1 MPKKKPYSWFFYL
14 CALEGMIAI
23 YAILLIPIDGGRISI
38 SRIAL
43 IVLLLASVVLWI
55 ALGIRPP
62 RSLQKL
68 AQPAFILLSTLIAL
82 AFSLLLFLLRYLYP
96 ERLLA
101 LYIRLSPL
109 LWYLILLSVQASFFL
124 LLSYKGFHYSN
135 LASRKPVYIS
145 AFIAF
150 CILLSIFLLISIT
163 RLGLTHDS
171 AYWAEPGVPMLGWQ
185 FGLALIGGAS
195 IFIVRLYVGED
206 LLDRTLPL
214 LIYALAIALWLM
226 VPTTVLTRSFYMPMT
241 RPTFEPFP
249 YSDSIYYDQMAQSL
263 FIGNPYLG
271 EIPAR
276 PLYISFLTLLHL
288 LFGENYVRIL
298 AAQTVVLALI
308 PVALYYLGRKLHSHT
323 AGMTV
328 ALFFIFREFTSLL
341 VSSETRVTNT
351 KMILVDLPTLFLLL
365 LSCLFAMRWLEKR
378 DSFSA
383 FFAGGMFGLLLLLR
397 TQSMLVL
404 PVIMLAALLVLGW
417 RNRNTYVNVAWFFPG
432 LIVSILPWLTHNY
445 LLTGEIAFDAA
456 FQYKVLASQYAYSG
470 NLDLQSV
477 DLEGKSLPLILIGFA
492 LRDPGFVFGFIAN
505 HFLATQ
511 IHGLLVLPL
520 IEPYYGIHA
529 PINLYW
535 MDWTGQ
541 LDWYNVLLLILY
553 LGVISFGLGASWRR
567 WRWMGL
573 LPLAFSIGY
582 TLGTAIGR
590 FSGWRYDFPADW
602 ISYFYFGIGFAE
614 LLIHFALPFRSKSEM
629 ADIRIEQARN
639 TPTPINQ
646 IRNGAVLALTFV
658 LIGTSP
664 WLIEKI
670 SSHRYPEQSPNA
682 LGDSIAMLSN
692 APSRDDIETFTLQSM
707 SFLQKGRLL
716 YPRFFNRNNGLS
728 SSTPSPAYAIRDYPR
743 LGFLLL
749 NENSTS
755 AVFPTREIPGPV
767 PHAADVIVLGCQR
780 ENYVDVRLIAVPELD
795 AVYLSAP
802 LEEPCPPYEV
812 PPN

>member
-1 MPKKKPYSWFFYL
+1 MSSVFIPKKKPHSWFFYL
-14 CALEGMIAI
+14 CALEGLIAI
-23 YAILLIPIDGGRISI
+23 YALLIIPTEGGRISI

-43 IVLLLASVVLWI
+43 IVLLLALVVLWI

-68 AQPAFILLSTLIAL
+68 AHPAFILLSALIAL

-96 ERLLA
+96 ERFLS

-109 LWYLILLSVQASFFL
+109 LWYLIVLSVQASFFL

-163 RLGLTHDS
+163 RLGLTHDL

-195 IFIVRLYVGED
+195 IFIVRLYVGEE

-226 VPTTVLTRSFYMPMT
+226 VPTNVLTRSFYMPIT

-263 FIGNPYLG
+263 LIGNPYLG

-323 AGMTV
+323 AGVTV

-351 KMILVDLPTLFLLL
+351 RMILVDLPTLLLLL
-365 LSCLFAMRWLEKR
+365 LSCLFTIHWFEKR
-378 DSFSA
+378 DGVSA
-383 FFAGGMFGLLLLLR
+383 FCAGGMFGLLLLLR
-397 TQSMLVL
+397 TQSFLAL
-404 PVIMLAALLVLGW
+404 PIILLIAFLVLGW
-417 RNRNTYVNVAWFFPG
+417 RSRVSYLNVAWFFPG
-432 LIVSILPWLTHNY
+432 LIISILPWLTHNY

-492 LRDPGFVFGFIAN
+492 LQNPGFVFGFIAN

-529 PINLYW
+529 PVNLYW
-535 MDWTGQ
+535 MEWTGQ
-541 LDWYNVLLLILY
+541 LDWYNALLLILY

-582 TLGTAIGR
+582 TLGTAVGR

-602 ISYFYFGIGFAE
+602 ISYFYFGFGFAE
-614 LLIHFALPFRSKSEM
+614 LLIHFALPFRSKIE
-629 ADIRIEQARN
+629 ATEIPVEQARSVSIPGN
-639 TPTPINQ
+639 HV
-646 IRNGAVLALTFV
+646 RNGAVLALIFV
-658 LIGTSP
+658 LIGASP

-670 SSHRYPEQSPNA
+670 SSPRYPEQSSDV
-682 LGDSIAMLSN
+682 LGASISMLSN
-692 APSRDDIETFTLQSM
+692 APARDDIETFTLQPA
-707 SFLQKGRLL
+707 SFIQKGRLL
-716 YPRFFNRNNGLS
+716 YPRFFSRTTGLS
-728 SSTPSPAYAIRDYPR
+728 SSTPSSAYAIRDYPR

-780 ENYVDVRLIAVPELD
+780 ENYVDVRLIAIPELD
-795 AVYLSAP
+795 VVYLSAP
-802 LEEPCPPYEV
+802 LEELC
-812 PPN
+812 

>member
-1 MPKKKPYSWFFYL
+1 
-14 CALEGMIAI
+14 MIAI
-23 YAILLIPIDGGRISI
+23 YALLIIPSEGGRVSI

-43 IVLLLASVVLWI
+43 IALLLAFVVLWI

-62 RSLQKL
+62 HSLQKL
-68 AQPAFILLSTLIAL
+68 AHPAFILLSALIAL

-96 ERLLA
+96 ERLLS
-101 LYIRLSPL
+101 LYTRLSPL
-109 LWYLILLSVQASFFL
+109 LWYLIVLSVQASFFL
-124 LLSYKGFHYSN
+124 LLSYKGVHYSN

-150 CILLSIFLLISIT
+150 CILLFIFLLISIT

-195 IFIVRLYVGED
+195 IFIARLYVGEG
-206 LLDRTLPL
+206 LLNRVLPL
-214 LIYALAIALWLM
+214 LIYALAIALWLL
-226 VPTTVLTRSFYMPMT
+226 VPTNVLTRSFYMPMT

-263 FIGNPYLG
+263 LIGNPYLG

-323 AGMTV
+323 AGVTV

-341 VSSETRVTNT
+341 ISSETRVTNT
-351 KMILVDLPTLFLLL
+351 RMILVDLPTLLLLL
-365 LSCLFAMRWLEKR
+365 LSCVFTIRWFEKR
-378 DSFSA
+378 DSMSA
-383 FFAGGMFGLLLLLR
+383 FRAGGMFGLLLLLR

-404 PVIMLAALLVLGW
+404 PIIMLIALLVLGW

-492 LRDPGFVFGFIAN
+492 LQNPGFVFGFIAN

-511 IHGLLVLPL
+511 IHSLLVLPL

-529 PINLYW
+529 PVNLYW
-535 MDWTGQ
+535 MEWSGQ
-541 LDWYNVLLLILY
+541 LDWYNMLLLILY
-553 LGVISFGLGASWRR
+553 LGVISFGLAASWRR

-582 TLGTAIGR
+582 TLGTAVGR

-614 LLIHFALPFRSKSEM
+614 LLIYFTLAFRSKSEAAEIPM
-629 ADIRIEQARN
+629 EQARSVSI
-639 TPTPINQ
+639 PGSHV
-646 IRNGAVLALTFV
+646 RNSALLALAFV
-658 LIGTSP
+658 LIGASP
-664 WLIEKI
+664 WLIENV
-670 SSHRYPEQSPNA
+670 SSPRYPEQSSDA
-682 LGDSIAMLSN
+682 LGASISMLSN
-692 APSRDDIETFTLQSM
+692 APALDDIETFTLQPA
-707 SFLQKGRLL
+707 SFVQKGRLL
-716 YPRFFNRNNGLS
+716 YPRFFNRNTGLS
-728 SSTPSPAYAIRDYPR
+728 SSTPSSAYAIRDYPR

-749 NENSTS
+749 NESSTP
-755 AVFPTREIPGPV
+755 AVFPTREIPGPI

-780 ENYVDVRLIAVPELD
+780 ENYVDVRLIAIPELD

-802 LEEPCPPYEV
+802 LEEPCLP
-812 PPN
+812 